1 MAVQTNTSTGTP
13 IERDVKRNVRGQ
25 IVSYTIPNPNDST
38 VDTPTYG
45 KVYMDNGEDGKTFV
59 ERFSKASVQ
68 SNLDVSISELS
79 FEFPSINS
87 NVNVRGVVNYGS
99 AIAFAAGFNSTTNAS
114 GTAAVGSPG
123 GGGNPN
129 AGGGYG
135 STGIVD
141 YSGGGYSYSYS
152 SDS

>member
-79 FEFPSINS
+79 FEFPTINS
-87 NVNVRGVVNYGS
+87 KVNVRGVVNYGS
-99 AIAFAAGFNSTTNAS
+99 AVAFAAGFNSTTNAS
-114 GTAAVGSPG
+114 GTGAVGSPG

-135 STGIVD
+135 NTGIVD
-141 YSGGGYSYSYS
+141 YSGGSYSYSYS

>member
-1 MAVQTNTSTGTP
+1 MA
-13 IERDVKRNVRGQ
+13 EREIKRNVRGQ
-25 IVSYTIPNPNDST
+25 IVSYTIPAPNDST

-59 ERFSKASVQ
+59 ERFSKSSVQ

-99 AIAFAAGFNSTTNAS
+99 AIAFTTTNTS
-114 GTAAVGSPG
+114 GVTAVGNTGGG
-123 GGGNPN
+123 GGGNPS
-129 AGGGYG
+129 AGSGYG
-135 STGIVD
+135 NAGIVD
-141 YSGGGYSYSYS
+141 YTGGGYSYDYFG
-152 SDS
+152 DS

>member
-1 MAVQTNTSTGTP
+1 MADRE
-13 IERDVKRNVRGQ
+13 IKRNVRGQ
-25 IVSYTIPNPNDST
+25 IVSYTIPAPNDST

-59 ERFSKASVQ
+59 ERFSKSSVQ

-99 AIAFAAGFNSTTNAS
+99 AIAFAGGFNSATNTS
-114 GTAAVGSPG
+114 GVTAVGNPG
-123 GGGNPN
+123 GGGNPS
-129 AGGGYG
+129 AGSGYG
-135 STGIVD
+135 NTGIVD
-141 YSGGGYSYSYS
+141 YVGGGYSYNYFG
-152 SDS
+152 DS

>member
-45 KVYMDNGEDGKTFV
+45 KVYMDNGDDGKTFV

-99 AIAFAAGFNSTTNAS
+99 ATAFVPTSAGAAI
-114 GTAAVGSPG
+114 GSPG

-135 STGIVD
+135 NTGIVD
-141 YSGGGYSYSYS
+141 YSGGGYAYSYLS
-152 SDS
+152 LSDS